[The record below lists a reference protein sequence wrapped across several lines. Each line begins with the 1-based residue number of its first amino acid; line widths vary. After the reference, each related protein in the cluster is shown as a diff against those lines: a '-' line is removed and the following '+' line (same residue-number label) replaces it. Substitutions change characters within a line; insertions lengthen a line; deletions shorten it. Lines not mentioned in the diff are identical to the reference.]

1 MSRIVRTVRTALTL
15 ALALSSVPQV
25 SEAGAE
31 PIIITAT
38 KTKTPIRQI
47 GSSVS
52 LLTKDDLDRQGAI
65 FALDALRTLPGISIS
80 QNGGP
85 GGVAAL
91 RIRGEEAYRT
101 LVLYDGIRISD
112 AAAPQVAANL
122 TALPAA
128 SVGRIEIVR
137 GAQSLLYGADAV
149 GGVVQILSPEP
160 APGLGF
166 TADTMGGAYR
176 TRSAAGALL
185 YGAPRWGAVL
195 QASHYKSG
203 GFSAKEGDPDLADPD
218 GLSATA
224 LHGKV
229 HVDLS
234 SALRL
239 EAVGHTS
246 SSDAEFDGAS
256 AFPPFSPAD
265 PNRLLKTRETAG
277 RLELQHS
284 AAGGRVETALSYGF
298 SKSGRD
304 DLSNGLPFTF
314 GSKFAGTRRRTSLL
328 STIAIAADHSLL
340 IGADQERLGA
350 QTDAVTGRSSAYGVY
365 AEWQAGFAGR
375 FYSTIGLRF
384 DHGDTFGD
392 HVSGRATA
400 AYLIRLFPA
409 EDSRLHASFGTGFR
423 SPSLFEQATNL
434 GAALPMLH
442 EEQSR
447 GFDLGL
453 NQSLWAGA
461 LNLDITYFD
470 QAITH
475 EIRFDNLLFTGY
487 FQSAGRSQSRGVEV
501 AALGERKLSLGWL
514 SALRLEAAYTFTDA
528 RVHSPDAED
537 GMARVRRPRHTGATA
552 LTLLFGEDRADLT
565 LSVRTAKDAQD
576 GFREFRVPLDDYV
589 VINMAARWR
598 LTRQVELFATGVNLA
613 NEQYQEVAGFA
624 SSDAALYIGARV
636 RL

>member
-1 MSRIVRTVRTALTL
+1 MVRTVRTALTL
-15 ALALSSVPQV
+15 VLALSCVPQV
-25 SEAGAE
+25 CEAGAE

-265 PNRLLKTRETAG
+265 PDRLLKTRETAG
-277 RLELQHS
+277 RLELQHH
-284 AAGGRVETALSYGF
+284 AASGRINTALTYVF
-298 SKSGRD
+298 SKSDRD
-304 DLSNGLPFTF
+304 DLSNGLPFAF
-314 GSKFAGTRRRTSLL
+314 GSNFDGTRRRASVL
-328 STIAIAADHSLL
+328 STIALAPDHSLL
-340 IGADQERLGA
+340 LGGDRERLAAGTDGA
-350 QTDAVTGRSSAYGVY
+350 RAYSSAYGAY
-365 AEWQAGFAGR
+365 AEWQAGFDDQ

-400 AYLIRLFPA
+400 AYLFRLFAA

-423 SPSLFEQATNL
+423 SPSLFEQATNI
-434 GAALPMLH
+434 AAGLSVLH

-453 NQSLWAGA
+453 EQSLWAGS
-461 LNLDITYFD
+461 LNLDVTYFD
-470 QAITH
+470 QAITD

-487 FQSAGRSQSRGVEV
+487 FQSTGISQSRGIEV
-501 AALGERKLSLGWL
+501 AGVGTRKLRLGWL
-514 SALRLEAAYTFTDA
+514 TGLRLDVAYTYTDA
-528 RVHSPDAED
+528 RVRSPDAEN
-537 GMARVRRPRHTGATA
+537 GLPRVRRPRHTSATA
-552 LTLLFGEDRADLT
+552 LTLLLGEDCVDLT
-565 LSVRTAKDAQD
+565 LSVRTANDAQD
-576 GFREFRVPLDDYV
+576 GFREFRVPLDNYT
-589 VINMAARWR
+589 VIDMAARWR
-598 LTRQVELFATGVNLA
+598 LTRQVELFATGINLA
-613 NEQYQEVAGFA
+613 NDQYQEVAGFA
-624 SSDAALYIGARV
+624 TSDAALYIGM
-636 RL
+636 RLRL

>member
-1 MSRIVRTVRTALTL
+1 VL
-15 ALALSSVPQV
+15 ALALSCVPRA

-38 KTKTPIRQI
+38 KTATPIRQI

-65 FALDALRTLPGISIS
+65 FALDGLRTLPGISIS
-80 QNGGP
+80 RNGGP

-101 LVLYDGIRISD
+101 LVLFDGIRISD
-112 AAAPQVAANL
+112 AAAPQVATNL
-122 TALPAA
+122 TAVPAA
-128 SVGRIEIVR
+128 GVGRIEIVR
-137 GAQSLLYGADAV
+137 GPQSLLYGADAV

-160 APGLGF
+160 APGLRI
-166 TADTMGGAYR
+166 AVETMGGAYR

-185 YGAPRWGAVL
+185 YGAPRWSAVL

-203 GFSAKEGDPDLADPD
+203 GFSAKESDPDLDDPD
-218 GLSATA
+218 GLSVTA
-224 LHGKV
+224 LHSKV

-239 EAVGHTS
+239 EAIGHTS

-256 AFPPFSPAD
+256 AFLPFAPAD
-265 PNRLLKTRETAG
+265 PNRLLKTREKAG

-284 AAGGRVETALSYGF
+284 AAGGRVETVLSYVF
-298 SKSGRD
+298 SKSKRD
-304 DLSNGLPFTF
+304 DLSNGQPFAF
-314 GSKFAGTRRRTSLL
+314 GSKFDGTRRRTGLL
-328 STIAIAADHSLL
+328 STIAIAPDHSLL
-340 IGADQERLGA
+340 IGADHERLTA
-350 QTDAVTGRSSAYGVY
+350 RTDGFSGNSSAYGVY
-365 AEWQAGFAGR
+365 AEWQAGFAGQ

-384 DHGDTFGD
+384 DHGDTFGN
-392 HVSGRATA
+392 HLSGRATA
-400 AYLIRLFPA
+400 AYLFRLFAA

-423 SPSLFEQATNL
+423 SPSLFERATNF

-453 NQSLWAGA
+453 DQSLLAGA

-470 QAITH
+470 QAITD

-487 FQSAGRSQSRGVEV
+487 FQSAGKSQSRGVEI
-501 AALGERKLSLGWL
+501 AASSERKLSLGWL
-514 SALRLEAAYTFTDA
+514 SALRLEAAYTYTDA
-528 RVHSPDAED
+528 RVHSPDAEN
-537 GMARVRRPRHTGATA
+537 GMARVRRPRHTGT
-552 LTLLFGEDRADLT
+552 TSFSLLFGEDRADLT

-576 GFREFRVPLDDYV
+576 GFREFRVALDDYA
-589 VINMAARWR
+589 VIDIAARWR
-598 LTRQVELFATGVNLA
+598 LTRQVELFVSAINLA

-624 SSDAALYIGARV
+624 TSDAALYVGLRV